1 MLHDGMWLAGVRE
14 PVNAGRSEATPGP
27 PQAHV
32 RDHSADDDNA
42 NGFLAQSHKNRKSWR
57 PSVETS

>member
-42 NGFLAQSHKNRKSWR
+42 NGFLAQSHKNRKS
-57 PSVETS
+57 